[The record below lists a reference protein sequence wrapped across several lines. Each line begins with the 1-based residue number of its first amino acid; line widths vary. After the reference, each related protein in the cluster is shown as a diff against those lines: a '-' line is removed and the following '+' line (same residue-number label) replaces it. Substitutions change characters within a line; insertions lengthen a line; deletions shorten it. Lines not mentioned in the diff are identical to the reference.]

1 MEHPC
6 YRCQALVDEGIAFCP
21 HCGAPQIRVAAPEE
35 SQPSTPPPPPAEFPS
50 PPVQPAFPPEQWSPS
65 GTVYPPPPPNAIRW
79 DLAWRGAL
87 LAGIGAAILSAV
99 PFISVGCC
107 LWMLGAG
114 AISVRLYQRRVPEA
128 SVTPGMGMKLGA
140 LTGMIAFAV
149 NAAVTVVSFVALRS
163 TGEFRK
169 ALDEQMQK
177 QMASNPDPKV
187 QEMVQ
192 RMMDWMTTPQ
202 GAATLIVLVLVFMA
216 VMFVVFCG
224 AGGAI
229 GASMFGRRRE
239 FR

>member
-35 SQPSTPPPPPAEFPS
+35 SPPATPAPGEMQPPLQSVPPVQQWSQAGTLYPPPA
-50 PPVQPAFPPEQWSPS
+50 
-65 GTVYPPPPPNAIRW
+65 PNAIQW
-79 DLAWRGAL
+79 EKAWQGAL

-99 PFISVGCC
+99 PFVSVGCC

-202 GAATLIVLVLVFMA
+202 GAATLIVLVLLFMA